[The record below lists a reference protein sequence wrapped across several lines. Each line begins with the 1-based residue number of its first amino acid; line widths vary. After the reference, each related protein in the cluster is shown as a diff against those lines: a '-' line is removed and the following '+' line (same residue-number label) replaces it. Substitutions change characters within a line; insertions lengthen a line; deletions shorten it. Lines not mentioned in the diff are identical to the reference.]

1 MATADKYRFF
11 VTLSPADYL
20 TPLYT
25 VFGHVIDGMEVIEE
39 IGKIQVGYKDYP
51 KVKIEIVESGEIT
64 PSGHVRVLSPPA
76 PIIYRPLQN
85 APVLLPQSKSAKNN
99 SAPVPGHKRT
109 HSKQATMLEAQQEAA
124 AVAAGRGDADENRH
138 TKRRVMMFEQ
148 RDDDYN
154 MEVGEPSTQ
163 TFARKYH
170 GPRRTPHKAFPPS
183 RCRRNGPLIQSLTLA
198 KRRGRGYIYPRNS
211 NEGECTSNEGDCREI
226 SRHHGPS
233 INPTGN
239 NC

>member
-1 MATADKYRFF
+1 
-11 VTLSPADYL
+11 
-20 TPLYT
+20 
-25 VFGHVIDGMEVIEE
+25 MEVIEE

-183 RCRRNGPLIQSLTLA
+183 RCGRNRPLIQSLTLA